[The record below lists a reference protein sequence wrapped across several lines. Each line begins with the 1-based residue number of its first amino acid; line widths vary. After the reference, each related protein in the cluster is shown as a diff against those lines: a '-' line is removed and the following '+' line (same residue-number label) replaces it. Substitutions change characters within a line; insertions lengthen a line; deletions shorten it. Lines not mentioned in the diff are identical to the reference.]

1 VSRVRTNH
9 EAGRGRERP
18 SAATPRSVLAWRVAA
33 VACTLLFAALLV
45 WLYGVRTT
53 LVWTAA
59 MAGFLAVL
67 YAATTPLR
75 ARQRRAW
82 REMGLG
88 PDGRPLAEEIEERAA
103 GDGDGDADE
112 DEEDMR

>member
-1 VSRVRTNH
+1 MP
-9 EAGRGRERP
+9 AGDGAGTGPRRRP
-18 SAATPRSVLAWRVAA
+18 AATTRSVLAWRIAA
-33 VACTLLFAALLV
+33 VVCTLLFAALLV

-53 LVWTAA
+53 LIWTAA

-88 PDGRPLAEEIEERAA
+88 PDGRPPAEETDDPEP
-103 GDGDGDADE
+103 G
-112 DEEDMR
+112 